1 MSSGAFENGKYESNE
16 TGEVHKIRVQPETK
30 ALTLGGVANAYPA
43 DPAEGKPS
51 AQVGRG
57 KRSIGINARTVS
69 IRLTAA
75 LAGYKAGSVI
85 TLPWFVRS
93 TFDALSDSATGTYLA
108 TACELVG
115 KSAEKVR

>member
-1 MSSGAFENGKYESNE
+1 MSAGAFE
-16 TGEVHKIRVQPETK
+16 TGRYSCEATAGIHAVRVQPETK
-30 ALTLGGVANAYPA
+30 ALVIGAATNAYPA
-43 DPAEGKPS
+43 GAVDAQPS

-69 IRLTAA
+69 IKLTAT

-85 TLPWFVRS
+85 TLPWFVPA
-93 TFDALSDSATGTYLA
+93 TFTSLVKGQTGTYLA

-115 KSAEKVR
+115 KSPEQVR

>member
-1 MSSGAFENGKYESNE
+1 MSSGAFEAGKYQSNG
-16 TGEVHKIRVQPETK
+16 TGLIHAIRVQPETK
-30 ALTLGGVANAYPA
+30 ALILGGVTNLYPTA
-43 DPAEGKPS
+43 AVDGKPS
-51 AQVGRG
+51 AQVGAG

-85 TLPWFVRS
+85 SLPWFVSS
-93 TFDALSDSATGTYLA
+93 TFDALPGSATGTYLA

-115 KSAEKVR
+115 TSAEKVR

>member
-1 MSSGAFENGKYESNE
+1 MSGGPFENGRYESNG
-16 TGEVHKIRVQPETK
+16 TGAVHKIRVQPETK
-30 ALTLGGVANAYPA
+30 ALELDGVDNDYPA
-43 DPAEGKPS
+43 GAALGKPS

-69 IRLTAA
+69 IRLTAP
-75 LAGYKAGSVI
+75 LSGYKTGSVI
-85 TLPWFVRS
+85 TLPWFVPS
-93 TFDALSDSATGTYLA
+93 TFDALPDVAVGTYLG